1 MSIFIL
7 TPPKTSHVLRNKHTN
22 LTGMKTGDLLCSS
35 YYREGL
41 DLGPGIGNGDKED
54 LKLKK
59 KKKEEK
65 TNVKLMVLLSD
76 ITESKQFFSKRYDE

>member
-1 MSIFIL
+1 
-7 TPPKTSHVLRNKHTN
+7 
-22 LTGMKTGDLLCSS
+22 MKTGDLLCSS

-59 KKKEEK
+59 KKK

-76 ITESKQFFSKRYDE
+76 ITESKQFFSKRYDDGLSLFTVLFRKYTIFFHL